1 MKRILVIDDH
11 RMIGSSMALLFKHA
25 KPEVDVDIAVSMDKA
40 YPFLEQNGT
49 YDLVLLDYD
58 LPRID
63 GLAGLKS
70 IKEKYPE
77 QKVCMLSGISAP
89 NIVYACIHHGAVGW
103 ISKTMHEKQLIHAI
117 LMMAAGGEF
126 IPADVLTIIN
136 KYQKKWN
143 TLTDKETEVAELL
156 CKGHSDKD
164 IANEFG
170 ISPRTV
176 QNHVRAL
183 LKKADVDNRTKFV
196 DVYKSTTHFTGEVT

>member
-11 RMIGSSMALLFKHA
+11 RMIGSSMALLFKHS
-25 KPEVDVDIAVSMDKA
+25 KPEVEVDIAVSMDKA

-103 ISKTMHEKQLIHAI
+103 ISKTMHEKQLIHAV

-126 IPADVLTIIN
+126 IPADVPPNIGKN
-136 KYQKKWN
+136 
-143 TLTDKETEVAELL
+143 
-156 CKGHSDKD
+156 
-164 IANEFG
+164 G
-170 ISPRTV
+170 ISLQTKKQKLLSFFV
-176 QNHVRAL
+176 KVTQTKILQTSLVYLQEQYKIMFVRC
-183 LKKADVDNRTKFV
+183 LKKQT
-196 DVYKSTTHFTGEVT
+196 SITEQSL